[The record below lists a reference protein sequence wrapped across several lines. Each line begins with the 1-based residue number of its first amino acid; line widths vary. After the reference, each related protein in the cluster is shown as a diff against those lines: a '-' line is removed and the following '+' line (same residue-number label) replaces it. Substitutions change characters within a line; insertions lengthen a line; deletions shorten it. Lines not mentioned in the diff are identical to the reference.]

1 MNQKSLPRRH
11 ARLIERGFTLI
22 ELMVALSAGLFLSIF
37 VFMLTRDVS
46 RFFQSESRLS
56 DATMGA
62 VIGFER
68 LKADITRAGF
78 LASPNLR
85 RDPSRCPRTPTLTGG
100 GWNGFPSLADMGLL
114 YITRGAG
121 GSTLQTGGAQ
131 FLTDNSL
138 TPDHLRLYGN
148 YQTADQFPARSVTPP
163 GAATVSIHLEP
174 RSSAM
179 IRLGYVPGAT
189 GAENLIQT
197 AFPVG
202 RALRIVNAEGEQQYG
217 IIQQATINA
226 TTLAP
231 VIVLDNSALN
241 IVYESTN
248 KMCGIRGHGADVSVN
263 VVNIIDYRLDDA
275 LRTSAAFVDLDLAA
289 NEDDARLD
297 LVREEINPQTGVAFE
312 GSQQIVAE
320 YAVDFRL
327 GLTAVTN
334 PATLAL
340 TRYPEGDDLID
351 NYAKVQ
357 PIPQPNQGPHFIR
370 AVRPRLSVRTRAAD
384 RTQNITPGPG
394 LYRVALGTGRFARV
408 RTLSATVATRNAQG
422 ALWQ

>member
-1 MNQKSLPRRH
+1 MTLSRLPRRPPS
-11 ARLIERGFTLI
+11 RLERGFTLI

-46 RFFQSESRLS
+46 RFFQGESRLS

-68 LKADITRAGF
+68 LKADIARAGF

-85 RDPSRCPRTPTLTGG
+85 KDPSRCPRTPTLTGG
-100 GWNGFPSLADMGLL
+100 GWTSFPFLSDMGLL
-114 YITRGAG
+114 HITRGAG
-121 GSTLQTGGAQ
+121 GDGLQAEATQ
-131 FLTDNSL
+131 FLADNSL

-148 YQTADQFPARSVTPP
+148 YQSADQFPARSVSPP
-163 GAATVSIHLEP
+163 GASAVTINLEP

-179 IRLGYVPGAT
+179 VRLGYVPGAAN
-189 GAENLIQT
+189 AEAVIQA

-217 IIQQATINA
+217 IIQSASINA

-231 VIVLDNSALN
+231 MVVLDHAALA

-248 KMCGIRGHGADVSVN
+248 KMCGIRGHGAGVSVN
-263 VVNIIDYRLDDA
+263 VVNIIDYRLDDT
-275 LRTSAAFVDLDLAA
+275 LRTSAAFVDLNLAA
-289 NEDDARLD
+289 NEDAGRLD
-297 LVREEINPQTGVAFE
+297 LVREEVNPQTGVAFA

-327 GLTAVTN
+327 GLTAVTS
-334 PATLAL
+334 PTTLAL
-340 TRYPEGDDLID
+340 TRYPEGDLLID
-351 NYAKVQ
+351 NYAKAQAV
-357 PIPQPNQGPHFIR
+357 PQANQGPHFIR

-384 RTQNITPGPG
+384 RTQQITPGPG
-394 LYRVALGTGRFARV
+394 LYRVRLGPERFARV